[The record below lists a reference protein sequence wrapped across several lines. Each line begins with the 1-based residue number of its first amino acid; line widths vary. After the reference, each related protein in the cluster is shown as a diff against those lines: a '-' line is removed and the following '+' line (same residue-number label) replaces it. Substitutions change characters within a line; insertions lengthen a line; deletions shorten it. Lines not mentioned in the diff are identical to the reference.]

1 MSQAKNL
8 TQEHRESLRAIFGAN
23 EDLGRRLGSL
33 SVSVVY
39 DREDDTVVVT
49 LGEPQE
55 AVMESV
61 RNRLYLRVDP
71 ETLKIVGIEIPH
83 VSRRLQ
89 DDPVLTEFLRR
100 VFPIA
105 SSEAAPAMQ
114 LAGALRDLVRP

>member
-1 MSQAKNL
+1 VSQAKNL

>member
-1 MSQAKNL
+1 M
-8 TQEHRESLRAIFGAN
+8 
-23 EDLGRRLGSL
+23 
-33 SVSVVY
+33 
-39 DREDDTVVVT
+39 VT